1 MSCGPSRAQRP
12 PALQLVRRSSCGP
25 DPQGTGRGNEQLES
39 AVAPRHLS
47 LTHII
52 SVNPCPA
59 LGARIVITPVDH
71 KLHKGRGFD
80 LPSGHPQC
88 PISGCLLNEC
98 VNPRSVRWRETEFA
112 YLRKLS
118 PYTRLPREPAAPRSP
133 DGHSLG
139 GFCLTQALG
148 HCPS

>member
-1 MSCGPSRAQRP
+1 MSCGPGRAQRP
-12 PALQLVRRSSCGP
+12 PALQLVRKSSCGP
-25 DPQGTGRGNEQLES
+25 EPQGTGRGNEQLES
-39 AVAPRHLS
+39 ADAPKHLS
-47 LTHII
+47 LTRII

-59 LGARIVITPVDH
+59 LGARVVITPVDH

-98 VNPRSVRWRETEFA
+98 VNPRSVRRRETEFA

-118 PYTRLPREPAAPRSP
+118 PLTRPPREPAAP
-133 DGHSLG
+133 G
-139 GFCLTQALG
+139 GLTDI
-148 HCPS
+148 PSEDSA